1 MKYTRIREVFTLCM
15 CWLMLLLVFAYTR
28 YEVQKLN
35 NVHSHWRDDTM
46 RTVFTIGSVLFFG
59 CHLILFRYESA
70 LYLYF
75 QRLLLPPN
83 NSKPFSDFI
92 GLKNCTWNFHKMC
105 RLSALLPSS
114 SSNNVTIYCLPS
126 SCSRCQRPILRCSTL
141 CTRIRSSAK
150 VIEMEWCSVSFHF
163 ILEVLVPK
171 WQR

>member
-15 CWLMLLLVFAYTR
+15 CWLTLLLVFAYTR

-35 NVHSHWRDDTM
+35 NVHSHCRNDTM
-46 RTVFTIGSVLFFG
+46 RTVFTIDSVLFFG

-92 GLKNCTWNFHKMC
+92 GLKNCT
-105 RLSALLPSS
+105 
-114 SSNNVTIYCLPS
+114 
-126 SCSRCQRPILRCSTL
+126 
-141 CTRIRSSAK
+141 
-150 VIEMEWCSVSFHF
+150 
-163 ILEVLVPK
+163 
-171 WQR
+171 